1 MVVGT
6 VELFKGL
13 SAVCMGIRTKRKR
26 WQQNVTNECVV
37 FSLYMV
43 TLVSLYCYTVNF
55 GLCRHCES
63 GSDAWALHTTCVNYP
78 DLQSLLKP

>member
-13 SAVCMGIRTKRKR
+13 SAVCMGIRTKRKG

-43 TLVSLYCYTVNF
+43 TLVSLYCYTVNW
-55 GLCRHCES
+55 GCADTVSLVVMHGPCTQPVSTTLTCRAC
-63 GSDAWALHTTCVNYP
+63 
-78 DLQSLLKP
+78 